1 MESVVSSIL
10 AERRFQLILFGLFGA
25 LSLSLAAVGLF
36 GLISFTAQQRARE
49 VGIRVALG
57 ARRHEIIG
65 LVVREGLVLVVAGVT
80 LGALAAATMSRV
92 ITSLLHGV
100 ERVDPLTYGSLAVV
114 MVAVA
119 LLASFLP
126 ARRAANGD
134 PVRALRSE

>member
-1 MESVVSSIL
+1 
-10 AERRFQLILFGLFGA
+10 
-25 LSLSLAAVGLF
+25 
-36 GLISFTAQQRARE
+36 
-49 VGIRVALG
+49 
-57 ARRHEIIG
+57 
-65 LVVREGLVLVVAGVT
+65 
-80 LGALAAATMSRV
+80 MSRV